1 MDSILNVAPLMLALL
16 SISPDSYLGTL
27 CLFTHIHVCTHIYI
41 YTYIHSTVVVLWVV
55 DRWQGSLISS
65 SAVAEFLNRPSTR
78 VALRLAG
85 LSVLSASTEQG

>member
-1 MDSILNVAPLMLALL
+1 MFVH
-16 SISPDSYLGTL
+16 
-27 CLFTHIHVCTHIYI
+27 THTMSCMHTYI
-41 YTYIHSTVVVLWVV
+41 YIHSTVVVFWVV